1 MIGKYIRKTFL
12 TPEIVRASF
21 ASAPSINFAQWRP
34 LYRKQLRTEE
44 YQFTIE
50 EGQQRQNVTLPE
62 DSTVTDLKSKLKGLS
77 EDIKTIK
84 VLSMDLAE
92 YANQTQLSDL
102 KFDNHYIV
110 VNDSVPYKVIGL
122 DKSLAEEHEGSYQK
136 YVDIS
141 KNLGLPFIERK
152 ILLNYLER
160 VDLLN
165 KEKLGRRLFTDN
177 EPSKAP
183 FSKDAL
189 IQNLIEGIISNKNQ
203 QIEREENL
211 IQAYESHKKKL
222 EDLDLQHQEL
232 ERKVT
237 YFKALIPR
245 HTE

>member
-1 MIGKYIRKTFL
+1 MIGKYIRKVFL
-12 TPEIVRASF
+12 TPEVVRASF
-21 ASAPSINFAQWRP
+21 SSSPSINFSQWRP
-34 LYRKQLRTEE
+34 LYRKQLRTDEF
-44 YQFTIE
+44 QFTIE
-50 EGQQRQNVTLPE
+50 EGNQRQNVTLPE
-62 DSTVTDLKSKLKGLS
+62 DSTVSDLKAKLKSLS

-102 KFDNHYIV
+102 KYDNHYII
-110 VNDSVPYKVIGL
+110 VNDNVPYKVVGL
-122 DKSLAEEHEGSYQK
+122 DKSLAEEHEGSYEK

-141 KNLGLPFIERK
+141 KSLGLPFIERK

-160 VDLLN
+160 VDHLN
-165 KEKLGRRLFTDN
+165 KEKLGRRLFVDN
-177 EPSKAP
+177 EQNKAT

-211 IQAYESHKKKL
+211 IQAYESHKKKW

-232 ERKVT
+232 EKKV
-237 YFKALIPR
+237 R
-245 HTE
+245 